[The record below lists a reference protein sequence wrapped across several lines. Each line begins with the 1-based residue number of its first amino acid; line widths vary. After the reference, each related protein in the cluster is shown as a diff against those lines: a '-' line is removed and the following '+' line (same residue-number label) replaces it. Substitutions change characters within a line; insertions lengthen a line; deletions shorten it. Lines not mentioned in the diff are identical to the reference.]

1 MNEMKKMNSKVLLV
15 IIVIIMII
23 WLICFMIRFTPLIQD
38 YIVNLITSIIM
49 ANTINLFLILG
60 SAIVM
65 YRITCKI
72 ENNTDKGGKNNGE
85 Y

>member
-23 WLICFMIRFTPLIQD
+23 WLVCFTIRFTPLIQD
-38 YIVNLITSIIM
+38 YIINLITSIIM
-49 ANTINLFLILG
+49 KNTINLFLILG

-72 ENNTDKGGKNNGE
+72 ENNTDKGEQSNE
-85 Y
+85 QY